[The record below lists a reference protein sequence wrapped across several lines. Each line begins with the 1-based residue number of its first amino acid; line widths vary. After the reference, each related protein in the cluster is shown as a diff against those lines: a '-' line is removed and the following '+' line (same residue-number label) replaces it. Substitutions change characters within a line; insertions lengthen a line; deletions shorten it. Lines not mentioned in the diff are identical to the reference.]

1 MDGQICY
8 QSKKLKKIGRYSF
21 AFLPAVIIAAPA
33 KNVKYLGYKR
43 HTNID
48 KNNPCTDT
56 WSWDGP
62 PLITGIS
69 ITNILANQ
77 VKKVQ
82 IVNL

>member
-1 MDGQICY
+1 M
-8 QSKKLKKIGRYSF
+8 
-21 AFLPAVIIAAPA
+21 FLPAVNITVPA

-43 HTNID
+43 QTNVD

-69 ITNILANQ
+69 KTNILANQ
-77 VKKVQ
+77 VEKVV
-82 IVNL
+82 IANL